1 MGLKSKSYGKGD
13 ERRVIVSKVCGSGSG
28 LMSNMIMGSSG
39 GGGNNQKK
47 KKKGNTDNN
56 ENGLP
61 TEDDYKHV
69 PRINVGKRGEQAL
82 KAHLSKFPPT
92 VKEEMESKETGSSML
107 LNEQV
112 SGSRGDDLV
121 DDNDSGNAR
130 NNGNNGTTALLTL
143 DNLIQPPPIQ
153 ADNNTKSSS
162 SARQHQQQ
170 QKLQA
175 RHERMI
181 QQRIQNHKQS
191 QHETKTHSLYN
202 KMMKQRM
209 SLPAFGYA
217 NDICN
222 ILRNKKNQVVI
233 LTGDTGCGYV
243 YMSCVFLRLFT
254 YNLSRFKS
262 QSNSLSYNLTLLCF
276 LF

>member
-39 GGGNNQKK
+39 GRGNNQK

-82 KAHLSKFPPT
+82 KAHLSKLPPT

-121 DDNDSGNAR
+121 DDNSGNTS

-153 ADNNTKSSS
+153 ADNNTKSSTTPH
-162 SARQHQQQ
+162 QHQQQ

-181 QQRIQNHKQS
+181 QQRIKNHKQS

-243 YMSCVFLRLFT
+243 
-254 YNLSRFKS
+254 
-262 QSNSLSYNLTLLCF
+262 
-276 LF
+276 